1 MIKSRCGQIITFHLH
16 GTNLQ
21 MYKLSLCLKNSH
33 NIKEFVLQQNKI
45 CRIDAV
51 PFCNIFQDADCYGSI
66 QPHPRHVIFQLNAKT
81 VALP

>member
-1 MIKSRCGQIITFHLH
+1 MMW
-16 GTNLQ
+16 TNYYFSSSW
-21 MYKLSLCLKNSH
+21 YKFANVQNSH